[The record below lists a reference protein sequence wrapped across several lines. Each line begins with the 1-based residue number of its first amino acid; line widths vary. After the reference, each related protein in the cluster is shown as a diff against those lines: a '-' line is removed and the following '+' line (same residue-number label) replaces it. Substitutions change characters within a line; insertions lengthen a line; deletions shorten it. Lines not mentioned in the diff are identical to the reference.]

1 MIVIK
6 GTIARD
12 NDTSVSF
19 YTQGYG
25 SCFVIRVAP
34 VTAVIKLEGCIVI

>member
-6 GTIARD
+6 GTIV
-12 NDTSVSF
+12 TGVSF

-34 VTAVIKLEGCIVI
+34 VTAVIKLEGYIVI